1 MTTFQQQA
9 LRLHAE
15 IVIERPAQVV
25 WDVLADYG
33 NDAAWRRG
41 VTSMV
46 PTPAGPVHV
55 GTTTDEHMRV
65 AGGRYHNLGVVTA
78 VGPGLRFAWRTT
90 SGADADG
97 SRTVTPTAAG
107 ACLVHLELNVRLHGA
122 QRLAAP
128 LFRATLRRNLTADV
142 ERLRGLVESEAVTPR
157 RSGARPTG

>member
-1 MTTFQQQA
+1 MTT
-9 LRLHAE
+9 LVTLHVE
-15 IVIERPAQVV
+15 TVIDRPAQAV
-25 WDVLADYG
+25 WEVLADYG
-33 NDAAWRRG
+33 NDALWRRG

-46 PTPAGPVHV
+46 PTPAGPVGV
-55 GTTTDEHMRV
+55 GTTTDEHIRV

-97 SRTVTPTAAG
+97 SRTVTATAADV
-107 ACLVHLELNVRLHGA
+107 CVVRLELNVRLHGA

-128 LFRATLRRNLTADV
+128 LFRATLRRNLAGDAG
-142 ERLRGLVESEAVTPR
+142 RLRDLVAATPR